1 MLGGIRNVIASL
13 CPSRE
18 KVGKWFKRYAPRNK
32 ANKSGKAYAIVLFSS
47 DIFFNI
53 IATAFVTVNNG
64 VICVLVAVQVFY
76 DRVGSDS

>member
-1 MLGGIRNVIASL
+1 MKKWENDLKDMLLETKQTEV
-13 CPSRE
+13 
-18 KVGKWFKRYAPRNK
+18 
-32 ANKSGKAYAIVLFSS
+32 GKAYAIVLFSS

-53 IATAFVTVNNG
+53 IATALVTVNNG